1 LANAAGTAKLGK
13 VSTGPAELTA
23 ELAAEWRERA
33 ACSGYRHALF
43 FPVGDTDTA
52 AIERA
57 ISICLGCAVIDDCLE
72 YALETNQRAGIWGG
86 TTEEE
91 RRSLRR
97 KWLATRRRIG

>member
-1 LANAAGTAKLGK
+1 
-13 VSTGPAELTA
+13 VSTGPIELTT
-23 ELAAEWRERA
+23 ELAAEWRARA
-33 ACSGYRHALF
+33 ACSGYQHALF
-43 FPVGDTDTA
+43 FPVGDTDGA

-57 ISICLGCAVIDDCLE
+57 REICLNCAVTDDCLE

-97 KWLATRRRIG
+97 KWLATRRRAG